1 MGVVFVANFGNW
13 RKEMK
18 NNTKKLTF
26 IALAV
31 AINIAGSKLALLLHL
46 PIFLDSIGTM
56 FAAVVLGPL
65 GGAAAALVGGLING
79 VLGDVYA
86 IYFSL
91 SGVLMG
97 LIAGFIFHGKEEH
110 PTRSLLWKTILVT
123 LPASALS
130 ACIETFL
137 FGGITSALTTTF
149 IIQALSQT
157 ALRLFGSAFLIQ
169 ALTDYADKLIAL
181 FLVMVCMG
189 NLPYEL
195 THFEDDQKK
204 NRDAA

>member
-1 MGVVFVANFGNW
+1 
-13 RKEMK
+13 MK

-97 LIAGFIFHGKEEH
+97 LIAGALFHGKEEC
-110 PTRSLLWKTILVT
+110 PTRALFWKTLVVT

-137 FGGITSALTTTF
+137 FGGITSAATTTF
-149 IIQALSQT
+149 IIQVLSHT
-157 ALRLFGSAFLIQ
+157 ALRLFGSAFIIQ
-169 ALTDYADKLIAL
+169 TITDYADKFIAL
-181 FLVMVCMG
+181 FLVMLCMG
-189 NLPYEL
+189 NLPYEF
-195 THFEDDQKK
+195 THVEDDRKK
-204 NRDAA
+204 SSETDSFTI

>member
-1 MGVVFVANFGNW
+1 MS
-13 RKEMK
+13 

-31 AINIAGSKLALLLHL
+31 AINIVGSKLALFLSL
-46 PIFLDSIGTM
+46 PIFLDSIGTIL
-56 FAAVVLGPL
+56 AAIALGPL
-65 GGAAAALVGGLING
+65 AGGATALIGGLING
-79 VLGDVYA
+79 ALGDVYA
-86 IYFSL
+86 IYFSV

-97 LIAGFIFHGKEEH
+97 VIAGFLFHNKKNST
-110 PTRSLLWKTILVT
+110 PSLFWKGLIVT

-137 FGGITSALTTTF
+137 FGGITSAVVTTF

-157 ALRLFGSAFLIQ
+157 ALKLFGSAFLTQ
-169 ALTDYADKLIAL
+169 AVTDYVDKMVAIL
-181 FLVMVCMG
+181 LVVFSMK

-195 THFEDDQKK
+195 THFEEKESTK
-204 NRDAA
+204 AVEVTR

>member
-1 MGVVFVANFGNW
+1 MSN
-13 RKEMK
+13 K
-18 NNTKKLTF
+18 TKKLTM

-31 AINIAGSKLALLLHL
+31 AINIVGSKLALLFSL

-56 FAAVVLGPL
+56 LAAITLGPVA
-65 GGAAAALVGGLING
+65 GGLTALVGGLING
-79 VLGDVYA
+79 GLGDVYA

-97 LIAGFIFHGKEEH
+97 VIAGLLFHKKKL
-110 PTRSLLWKTILVT
+110 TYVSAVWKCLLVT

-137 FGGITSALTTTF
+137 FGGITSAVVTTF

-157 ALRLFGSAFLIQ
+157 ALNLFGSAFITQ
-169 ALTDYADKLIAL
+169 AVTDYVDKLVAIM
-181 FLVMVCMG
+181 LVVTSVKY
-189 NLPYEL
+189 LPYEL
-195 THFEDDQKK
+195 THFEENEESKM
-204 NRDAA
+204 AA

>member
-1 MGVVFVANFGNW
+1 MS
-13 RKEMK
+13 

-31 AINIAGSKLALLLHL
+31 AINIVGSKLAILLSL
-46 PIFLDSIGTM
+46 PIFLDSIGTIL
-56 FAAVVLGPL
+56 AAITLGPL
-65 GGAAAALVGGLING
+65 AGGATALIGGLING
-79 VLGDVYA
+79 ALGDVYA
-86 IYFSL
+86 IYFSV

-97 LIAGFIFHGKEEH
+97 VIAGFLFHNTKNS
-110 PTRSLLWKTILVT
+110 TLSLFWKCLIVT

-137 FGGITSALTTTF
+137 FGGITSAVVTTF

-157 ALRLFGSAFLIQ
+157 ALKLFGSAFLTQ
-169 ALTDYADKLIAL
+169 AVTDYVDKMVAVL
-181 FLVMVCMG
+181 LVVFSMK

-195 THFEDDQKK
+195 THFEEKDSTKAVEVT
-204 NRDAA
+204 R